1 MKENSY
7 VGLTYLKFFFFIV
20 FLFIVGAVILK
31 IGSEIIQ
38 SKFRNNAFSVL
49 YVAKDSK
56 LIYVDKNTK
65 EVLYLSLGDLRK
77 YTKGKN
83 YLGVSF
89 ALGLPINAM
98 ILDNKPPAN
107 ISEFI
112 TSQNEWRLIFD
123 GNVTLKNMN
132 RYDIHKVIDAM
143 RSALK
148 DNRTEER
155 VDIFSKEDMKKI
167 EEHFVDSAINNVQY
181 TIEIENGTSING
193 LGNQLATILGKE
205 GFNVIAVRTARAEIA
220 SYVAYPEE
228 ENIYVNSLIGLTGF
242 DYKKEKISPAAD
254 ITIFLGDDLEAM
266 LSP

>member
-1 MKENSY
+1 MEKNSY
-7 VGLTYLKFFFFIV
+7 VGLKYLKFFFLIV
-20 FLFIVGAVILK
+20 ILFIVGAVILK
-31 IGSEIIQ
+31 IGSEIFQ

-49 YVAKDSK
+49 YIAKDSK

-65 EVLYLSLGDLRK
+65 EVLYLALGDMRK

-98 ILDNKPPAN
+98 ILDSKPPAN
-107 ISEFI
+107 ISEFM
-112 TSQNEWRLIFD
+112 TSQNEWRLLFD

-132 RYDIHKVIDAM
+132 RYDIHKVIEAM
-143 RSALK
+143 RGALE
-148 DNRTEER
+148 DNRVEER
-155 VDIFSKEDMKKI
+155 VDIFKKEDMRRV

-193 LGNQLATILGKE
+193 LGNQLATILGRE
-205 GFNVIAVRTARAEIA
+205 GFNVIAVRTARPEIA
-220 SYVAYPEE
+220 SYIAYPEK

-242 DYKKEKISPAAD
+242 DYKREKVSSAAD

-266 LSP
+266 LSL